1 MSIVK
6 PKDLALTEERL
17 APGHRLCPGCA
28 EPTTVKLVLKASEE
42 PVIVCSATGCLE
54 VSTSIYPYTS
64 WNVPWIH
71 SAFENAA
78 ATASGV
84 EAAIKALKRN
94 GVYKYD
100 KVNVLAV
107 AGDGGTFDIGFQAL
121 SGAFERYHRIV
132 YLLLDNEA
140 YMNTGIQ
147 RSGGTPSYASTTT
160 SPDGKIIPGKL
171 QTKKQIGRIM
181 VEHEPSY
188 VATIAAAFWQDLIQK
203 AKKAFAADGPAFLHS
218 IAPCPRGWR
227 HTDNLAIE
235 LCKLAVQTCIF
246 PLWEAEKIEGKMVY
260 RLSPP
265 SKQIAKN
272 PDKKKPVVEYLKLQ
286 GRYRHLFKPEEKT
299 DLLKTIQDWVDT
311 EWNIILERCGE
322 K

>member
-1 MSIVK
+1 MSIIK
-6 PKDLALTEERL
+6 PKDLALTEEKL
-17 APGHRLCPGCA
+17 APGHRLCPGCG
-28 EPTTVKLVLKASEE
+28 EPTTVKLVLKASED

-78 ATASGV
+78 ATAAGV

-100 KVNVLAV
+100 KINVLAV
-107 AGDGGTFDIGFQAL
+107 AGDGGTYDIGFQAL
-121 SGAFERYHRIV
+121 SGAFERYHKIV

-160 SPDGKIIPGKL
+160 SPDGKVIPGKL
-171 QTKKQIGRIM
+171 QTKKQISRIM
-181 VEHEPSY
+181 VEHEPAY
-188 VATIAAAFWQDLIQK
+188 VATISAAYWQDLMQK
-203 AKKAFAADGPAFLHS
+203 SKKAFAADGPAFLHS
-218 IAPCPRGWR
+218 FTPCPRGWR
-227 HTDNLAIE
+227 HADNLSIE

-246 PLWEAEKIEGKMVY
+246 PLWEAEKIDGKMVY
-260 RLSPP
+260 KLSAP

-272 PDKKKPVVEYLKLQ
+272 PDKKKPIVEYLKLQ

-299 DLLKTIQDWVDT
+299 ELIKQVQDWVDT